1 MKRTVSV
8 LLAGLLMVMWL
19 TACESK
25 NSSADSEESAS
36 ENAGSVQESENG
48 GTPEGN
54 PPGEPP
60 GDFPGGNPPDGMP
73 GGQPGNGGADI
84 VYTAAVE
91 ILSADSQD
99 GQIYESSEADQSALL
114 ISTAD
119 DVFINNPTV
128 NKSGDSDGGD
138 NCNFYG
144 LNAAVLVKDGSAAT
158 ISGGAVMSDASGAN
172 GVFCSGGNGGQ
183 NGASGDGTALTI
195 HDTVITTTA

>member
-1 MKRTVSV
+1 MKRAVSV

-25 NSSADSEESAS
+25 NSFADSEESAS

-48 GTPEGN
+48 GAPEGN

-73 GGQPGNGGADI
+73 GGQPGSGGADI

-99 GQIYESSEADQSALL
+99 GQTYESSEADQSALL
-114 ISTAD
+114 ISTA
-119 DVFINNPTV
+119 
-128 NKSGDSDGGD
+128 
-138 NCNFYG
+138 C
-144 LNAAVLVKDGSAAT
+144 
-158 ISGGAVMSDASGAN
+158 
-172 GVFCSGGNGGQ
+172 
-183 NGASGDGTALTI
+183 
-195 HDTVITTTA
+195 VI